1 MNTVNKYIKNKTTQV
16 KKAIYS
22 SKVIILTGGEATGKT
37 SILNLLRNSSSNT
50 RSEKLDA
57 WKTKAF
63 GLTSTKLSINTI
75 IIDGIERDCLLLDD
89 SRLEITKLHALM
101 DYLRFKH
108 IRLVLTTTL
117 NPKEFKELIGHKQV
131 KTFVLEHVEDDSKED
146 KVNTLMNMI
155 AKIEHELKSLKSEL
169 ANV

>member
-1 MNTVNKYIKNKTTQV
+1 MNTVNKYLKNKTTQV
-16 KKAIYS
+16 KKSLLS
-22 SKVIILTGGEATGKT
+22 SKVVLLSGGEATGKT

-50 RSEKLDA
+50 RVEKLNV

-63 GLTSTKLSINTI
+63 GLTSTRLSINTI

-89 SRLEITKLHALM
+89 SRLDITKLHALM

-131 KTFVLEHVEDDSKED
+131 KTFVLEYVEEESKED
-146 KVNTLMNMI
+146 RVNVLMNMI
-155 AKIEHELKSLKSEL
+155 AKIESELKSLKSEL

>member
-1 MNTVNKYIKNKTTQV
+1 
-16 KKAIYS
+16 
-22 SKVIILTGGEATGKT
+22 
-37 SILNLLRNSSSNT
+37 
-50 RSEKLDA
+50 
-57 WKTKAF
+57 
-63 GLTSTKLSINTI
+63 
-75 IIDGIERDCLLLDD
+75 
-89 SRLEITKLHALM
+89 M

-131 KTFVLEHVEDDSKED
+131 KTFVLKHVEDDSKD

>member
-1 MNTVNKYIKNKTTQV
+1 MNTVNKYIKNKTAQV
-16 KKAIYS
+16 KKSLLS

-37 SILNLLRNSSSNT
+37 SILNLLRSGSSNT
-50 RSEKLDA
+50 RSEKLNA

-63 GLTSTKLSINTI
+63 GLTSTRLSINTI
-75 IIDGIERDCLLLDD
+75 IIDGIERDCLFLDD

-131 KTFVLEHVEDDSKED
+131 KTFVLKHVEED

>member
-1 MNTVNKYIKNKTTQV
+1 
-16 KKAIYS
+16 
-22 SKVIILTGGEATGKT
+22 
-37 SILNLLRNSSSNT
+37 
-50 RSEKLDA
+50 
-57 WKTKAF
+57 
-63 GLTSTKLSINTI
+63 
-75 IIDGIERDCLLLDD
+75 
-89 SRLEITKLHALM
+89 M

-146 KVNTLMNMI
+146 KVNALMNMI

>member
-1 MNTVNKYIKNKTTQV
+1 MNTVNKYLKNKTAQV
-16 KKAIYS
+16 KKSLLS
-22 SKVIILTGGEATGKT
+22 SKVVLLSGGEATGKT
-37 SILNLLRNSSSNT
+37 SMLNLLRDSSSNT
-50 RSEKLDA
+50 RSEKLNA

-63 GLTSTKLSINTI
+63 GLTTTRLSIHTI

-108 IRLVLTTTL
+108 ITLILTTTL
-117 NPKEFKELIGHKQV
+117 NPKEFKEQIGHKQV

-146 KVNTLMNMI
+146 KVNALMNMI
-155 AKIEHELKSLKSEL
+155 AKIENELKSLKSEL